1 MEQHQSQYFDKKK
14 VNRLESYLQLNSEL
28 EKLHK
33 TNQDGKTSEV
43 KLFEKSNTLAEF
55 QIKIRNVVV
64 AIKDKAKETMVRLK
78 NGIMLKQEEEI
89 RANFEDADFLN
100 FMRVD
105 INTEKI
111 MYHLIENDL
120 AEVAKDLIFN
130 KQFEF
135 NYNYIIEILTDLL
148 HDKKENKFLDE
159 SQLNSLRNVILTGLF
174 KKEFSFFILSSFA
187 FLELEDLYKFYFNK
201 RISRDW

>member
-201 RISRDW
+201 RISRD